1 MLEKFPVLPPREAKT
16 PRESNLRRTPSRP
29 SVSFCSSVG
38 FSEGGGTFDLE
49 NCACTKCNAAS
60 VYDPPPPTLV
70 SEAEVTPPVIQTP
83 LTPTQDVLRTVST
96 KIADNIDVIDDDD
109 DGMFACE
116 CRQCT
121 ALDPPAVPDTPG
133 PPDEAINGMSDEDV
147 SSSEGEGKPSL
158 FPDKFLDNWKSM

>member
-1 MLEKFPVLPPREAKT
+1 MGYPMLKSYGLLVDPVNDRLIDYRILEKFPVFPPRDSES

-70 SEAEVTPPVIQTP
+70 SEAEVTARDIVQ
-83 LTPTQDVLRTVST
+83 
-96 KIADNIDVIDDDD
+96 
-109 DGMFACE
+109 
-116 CRQCT
+116 
-121 ALDPPAVPDTPG
+121 
-133 PPDEAINGMSDEDV
+133 
-147 SSSEGEGKPSL
+147 
-158 FPDKFLDNWKSM
+158 